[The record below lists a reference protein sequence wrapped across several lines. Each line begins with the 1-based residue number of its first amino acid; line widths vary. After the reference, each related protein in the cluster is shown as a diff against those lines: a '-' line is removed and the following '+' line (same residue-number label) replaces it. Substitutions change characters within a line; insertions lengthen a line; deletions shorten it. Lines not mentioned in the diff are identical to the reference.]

1 MKPQTNI
8 MKKDTNKLFKSA
20 FNSSLQILDRISNLF
35 TLAYAQNIQQQYYQ
49 LDDTINNIFTDLAPF
64 LTVEEHSKAL
74 ENLGN
79 VKKEKE
85 KLNGMYAYM
94 RLNKFIGNQQK
105 KYYLNSIYVQT
116 EKYHDTLILCMRLLR
131 AYQELHELGI
141 SKRNE
146 VSDLILRGRY

>member
-1 MKPQTNI
+1 

-64 LTVEEHSKAL
+64 LTTDEHTKSIDYL
-74 ENLGN
+74 ER

-94 RLNKFIGNQQK
+94 KLNRFIGTQQK
-105 KYYLNSIYVQT
+105 KYYLNCIYTQT
-116 EKYHDTLILCMRLLR
+116 EKYHVELINCLRLLR
-131 AYQELHELGI
+131 IYQEIHELGI